1 MTTST
6 KVCAVLLLVAAAC
19 RAGVLHG
26 GAVSYA
32 AATHG
37 LGHGYAGLGH
47 AGLGHGYAGLGY
59 GGLGY
64 GGHGLALSHAAP
76 AIDYYAHPKYGFEY
90 GVADPHTGD
99 VKSQSEQR
107 DGDAVEGQYSLV
119 EPDGSTRLVQYR
131 ADDHSG
137 FQAVV
142 SRIPHHG
149 YH

>member
-1 MTTST
+1 MAY

-32 AATHG
+32 AATNS
-37 LGHGYAGLGH
+37 LGHGYG
-47 AGLGHGYAGLGY
+47 
-59 GGLGY
+59 
-64 GGHGLALSHAAP
+64 GLALAHAAP

-142 SRIPHHG
+142 SRIGHAAHPAAVHPHHG